1 MARVWR
7 AGAQGRT
14 MRRMRRSFAALVL
27 SMLALLGSAA
37 AEEGDGP
44 AVVELFTSQGCS
56 SCPPADRLLEELAL
70 RPDILAL
77 AFHVDYWDYIGWVD
91 PYGSPEATAR
101 QRAYGRSL
109 GLRSI
114 FTPQMVVD
122 GWISAVGSRRGEV
135 EDALATAAAQRT
147 RVLVTLA
154 RAGDRLVVEV
164 AGAAPPAAPCDI
176 LVVRYE
182 TGPVTEVSRG
192 ENAGRSLVNP
202 NVVRSARVVGA
213 WDGNPTRILVD
224 ADDGEAAGGYVAL
237 LQDPAAGPI
246 RGAAHLEIE

>member
-14 MRRMRRSFAALVL
+14 MRPMRRSFAALVL
-27 SMLALLGSAA
+27 SMLALLGPAA
-37 AEEGDGP
+37 ADDGGGP

-56 SCPPADRLLEELAL
+56 SCPPADRLLEELAA

-101 QRAYGRSL
+101 QRAYGRAL

-122 GWISAVGSRRGEV
+122 GRISAVGSRRGEV
-135 EDALATAAAQRT
+135 EDALAAAAARRA
-147 RVLVTLA
+147 RVPVSLA

-164 AGAAPPAAPCDI
+164 AGAAAPAVPCDI

-182 TGPVTEVSRG
+182 TGPLTEVPRG
-192 ENAGRSLVNP
+192 ENAGRTLVNP

-213 WDGNPTRILVD
+213 WDGNPARILID
-224 ADDGEAAGGYVAL
+224 ADEGEAVGGYVAL